1 MKARL
6 KRYEK
11 NQSDTGA
18 AYNRIQSESVEFICI
33 TGDRS
38 AKIIDSTGKHK
49 TVRRSS
55 LMDIPQHIL
64 YPEIDIVGKRSEL
77 DTESWKAACYFD

>member
-6 KRYEK
+6 KRYEQVNGQWVK
-11 NQSDTGA
+11 
-18 AYNRIQSESVEFICI
+18 IQSEPVEFICI

-55 LMDIPQHIL
+55 LLDVPDNILWPNIPEAVPKV
-64 YPEIDIVGKRSEL
+64 YD
-77 DTESWKAACYFD
+77 ESIRRAFYYD

>member
-1 MKARL
+1 MKTRL
-6 KRYEK
+6 KRYEQVNGQWVK
-11 NQSDTGA
+11 
-18 AYNRIQSESVEFICI
+18 IQSETVEFICI

-55 LMDIPQHIL
+55 LMDVPDNILWPNIPVAVPKI
-64 YPEIDIVGKRSEL
+64 YD
-77 DTESWKAACYFD
+77 DESMRKAFYYD

>member
-6 KRYEK
+6 KRYEQVNGQWVK
-11 NQSDTGA
+11 
-18 AYNRIQSESVEFICI
+18 IQSEPVEFICI

-38 AKIIDSTGKHK
+38 AKIIDSTGKNK

-55 LMDIPQHIL
+55 LLDVPDNILWPNIPVAVPNV
-64 YPEIDIVGKRSEL
+64 YD
-77 DTESWKAACYFD
+77 ESIRRAFYYD

>member
-6 KRYEK
+6 KRYEQVNGQWVK
-11 NQSDTGA
+11 
-18 AYNRIQSESVEFICI
+18 IQSEPVEFICI

-38 AKIIDSTGKHK
+38 AKILDSTGKHK

-55 LMDIPQHIL
+55 LLDVPDNILWPNIPAAVPKV
-64 YPEIDIVGKRSEL
+64 YD
-77 DTESWKAACYFD
+77 ESIRRAFYYD

>member
-6 KRYEK
+6 KRYEQVNGK
-11 NQSDTGA
+11 WKK
-18 AYNRIQSESVEFICI
+18 IQSETVDLICI

-38 AKIIDSTGKHK
+38 AKIIDSTGKTK

-55 LMDIPQHIL
+55 LLDVPDNILWPNIPVAVPKV
-64 YPEIDIVGKRSEL
+64 YD
-77 DTESWKAACYFD
+77 ESIRRAFYYD

>member
-6 KRYEK
+6 KRYEQVNGQWVK
-11 NQSDTGA
+11 
-18 AYNRIQSESVEFICI
+18 IQSEIVEFICI

-38 AKIIDSTGKHK
+38 AKIIDNTGKNK

-55 LMDIPQHIL
+55 LLDVPDNILWPNIPAAVPKV
-64 YPEIDIVGKRSEL
+64 YD
-77 DTESWKAACYFD
+77 ESIRRAFYYD

>member
-6 KRYEK
+6 KRYEQVNGQWVK
-11 NQSDTGA
+11 
-18 AYNRIQSESVEFICI
+18 IQSETVEFICI
-33 TGDRS
+33 TTDRS
-38 AKIIDSTGKHK
+38 AKIIDSIGKHK

-55 LMDIPQHIL
+55 LLDIPQHIL
-64 YPEIDIVGKRSEL
+64 YPEIDIVGKRSEP

>member
-6 KRYEK
+6 KRYEFMNGQWVK
-11 NQSDTGA
+11 
-18 AYNRIQSESVEFICI
+18 IQSETVDFICI

-38 AKIIDSTGKHK
+38 AKIIDSTGKTK

-55 LMDIPQHIL
+55 LLDMPDNILWPNIPVAEPKV
-64 YPEIDIVGKRSEL
+64 YD
-77 DTESWKAACYFD
+77 ESIRRAFYYD

>member
-6 KRYEK
+6 KRYEQVNGQWVK
-11 NQSDTGA
+11 
-18 AYNRIQSESVEFICI
+18 IQSETVEFICI

-64 YPEIDIVGKRSEL
+64 YPEIQIVGKRSEP
-77 DTESWKAACYFD
+77 DTESWKAGCYFD

>member
-38 AKIIDSTGKHK
+38 AKIIDSTGKTK

-55 LMDIPQHIL
+55 LLDVPDNILWPNIPAAVPKV
-64 YPEIDIVGKRSEL
+64 YD
-77 DTESWKAACYFD
+77 ESIRRAFYYD

>member
-6 KRYEK
+6 KRYEQVNGQWVK
-11 NQSDTGA
+11 
-18 AYNRIQSESVEFICI
+18 IQSEPVDFICI

-38 AKIIDSTGKHK
+38 AKIIDSTGKSK

-55 LMDIPQHIL
+55 LLDVPDNILWPNIPAAVPKV
-64 YPEIDIVGKRSEL
+64 YD
-77 DTESWKAACYFD
+77 ESIRRAFYYD

>member
-6 KRYEK
+6 KRYEQVNGQWVK
-11 NQSDTGA
+11 
-18 AYNRIQSESVEFICI
+18 IQSEPVEFICI

-38 AKIIDSTGKHK
+38 AKIIDSTGKRK

-55 LMDIPQHIL
+55 LLDVPQHIL
-64 YPEIDIVGKRSEL
+64 YPEIQIVGNRSDP

>member
-6 KRYEK
+6 KRYEQVNGQWVK
-11 NQSDTGA
+11 
-18 AYNRIQSESVEFICI
+18 IQSETVDFICI

-38 AKIIDSTGKHK
+38 AKIIDSTGKPK

-55 LMDIPQHIL
+55 LLDVPDNILWPNIPAAVPKV
-64 YPEIDIVGKRSEL
+64 YD
-77 DTESWKAACYFD
+77 ESIRRAFYYD